1 MGCVVRV
8 LLHTSYHRGQM
19 SSQSTPVKS
28 VASNGIYIACPEC
41 DFLQEEIVLPSRGV
55 AVCHR
60 CGTELYHDT
69 PYGLDRTLAFAIC
82 GLMLYCL
89 ANLFPLIGLELQ
101 GNRSTT
107 TLFGAVQDIYNQKL
121 QPVAVLVFLT
131 TILVPGLELLCTIYV
146 LLPLRVGKIV
156 PGFRQI
162 FRLVQAVH
170 PWGMVEVFMLGILVS
185 VVKLANFAGV
195 VPGIAL
201 WSFGG
206 LMLMIA
212 AIGQSFNPRDLWVFY
227 EGQR

>member
-1 MGCVVRV
+1 
-8 LLHTSYHRGQM
+8 M
-19 SSQSTPVKS
+19 SSKSTQVQT
-28 VASNGIYIACPEC
+28 VATNGTYIACPEC
-41 DFLQEEIVLPSRGV
+41 DYLQEEVVLPSRGV
-55 AVCHR
+55 AICHR

-89 ANLFPLIGLELQ
+89 ANMFPLIGLELQ

-107 TLFGAVQDIYNQKL
+107 TLFGAVQAIYDQKL

-146 LLPLRVGKIV
+146 LLPLRIGKIV
-156 PGFRQI
+156 PGFRQVY
-162 FRLVQAVH
+162 RLVQAVH

-201 WSFGG
+201 WSFVG

-212 AIGQSFNPRDLWVFY
+212 AIGQAFNPRDLWVY
-227 EGQR
+227 LETQR